1 MKMKK
6 NLDYFNHSENE
17 AMYKN
22 IQQLE

>member
-1 MKMKK
+1 MKK